1 MKLTR
6 LPLCMLALSLIGG
19 CMSLSPHF
27 DQQVGLAVST
37 AKAQQVINP
46 DASRNTDPVAGIGG
60 TQFIRQG
67 SGLGSAIDEYHKSF
81 VSPPP
86 TFTVINIGGGG

>member
-60 TQFIRQG
+60 TPAD
-67 SGLGSAIDEYHKSF
+67 STIDEYHKSF
-81 VSPPP
+81 ISPPP
-86 TFTVINIGGGG
+86 TFTVINIGG